1 MIESASTR
9 LSLLSSSAS
18 RIRSPANPFLV
29 PTSCPRARKFTLQI
43 FRESRKKGG
52 ALFSNFPSLKFFIF
66 QSERTRSIVNFVR
79 VSGRIFSSN
88 FKALSSR

>member
-29 PTSCPRARKFTLQI
+29 PPSCPRARKFTLQI
-43 FRESRKKGG
+43 FRESRNKGG

-66 QSERTRSIVNFVR
+66 QFGTYAIDREFCSREWKN
-79 VSGRIFSSN
+79 IFEQ
-88 FKALSSR
+88 F